1 MAHNAVVAEPS
12 EQLMDLAFTA
22 LDHAADSVIAGGGPL
37 VPFCLL
43 EVEGDRSLHRFVGE
57 LEQAQLQARSAVRS
71 TPNITRGAVAWDGYL
86 TIEGEWSDAVFV
98 EASEVGDESSV
109 VLAQRYRVV
118 GRIRK
123 KVESFGNAVLVE
135 RGAPLF

>member
-1 MAHNAVVAEPS
+1 
-12 EQLMDLAFTA
+12 MDLAFAA

-37 VPFCLL
+37 IPFCLV
-43 EVEGDRSLHRFVGE
+43 EVPGDRSLDRFVGE
-57 LEQAQLQARSAVRS
+57 LEQAQLQARATVRS
-71 TPNITRGAVAWDGYL
+71 TPNVTRGAVAWDGYL
-86 TIEGEWSDAVFV
+86 TIEDERSDAVFV

-118 GRIRK
+118 GRVRK
-123 KVESFGNAVLVE
+123 KTEAFGNAILVE